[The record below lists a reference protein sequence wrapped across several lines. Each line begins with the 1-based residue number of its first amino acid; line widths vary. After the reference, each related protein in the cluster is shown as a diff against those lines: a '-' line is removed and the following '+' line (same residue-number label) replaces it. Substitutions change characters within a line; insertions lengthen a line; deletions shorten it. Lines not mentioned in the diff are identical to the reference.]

1 MASID
6 CIVRVKEDGSVTLS
20 EEALQLLD
28 LHPGDEVQVSVHKK
42 GQPSQKEPSNPLYGI
57 IGIGKAGRAD
67 GAENH
72 DAYLYRD
79 EAH

>member
-1 MASID
+1 MVSLD
-6 CIVRVKEDGSVTLS
+6 CIAKIQEDGSLTLS
-20 EEALQLLD
+20 DEALRLLN
-28 LHPGDEVQVSVHKK
+28 LHPGDEVKVSVFREVA
-42 GQPSQKEPSNPLYGI
+42 PSRHEPSNPLYGI

-79 EAH
+79 KAD